1 MFVQLPN
8 SDTLVEAAYVIS
20 ISLEKV
26 RDYSEIYVTMIDG
39 SVFIIKVEYT
49 TGCTLQNVVQL
60 INKGKK

>member
-39 SVFIIKVEYT
+39 SVFIIKADNT

>member
-39 SVFIIKVEYT
+39 SVFIIKVDYT
-49 TGCTLQNVVQL
+49 TGGTLQNVVQL